1 MPWFIRS
8 SIACRVSGRNPRCYT
23 VGVIEQ
29 LLQKYRLISDQVD
42 EREVSIVLH
51 ELQKSLDTTSEG
63 AVVEFG
69 CYGGTTSLFISRF
82 LTMQKST
89 REFHVYDSFEGLP
102 EKQGKDESRA
112 GDQFKAGELAVS
124 KKQFVM
130 NYKKA
135 GLSLPRIHKAW
146 FHDLTES
153 DVSEKVAFA
162 FLDGDYYE
170 SVMTPLKLIWPRL
183 VPGAVIVVDDY
194 ANEALPGAA
203 KAVDEWLATHPA
215 KLSVE
220 HSLGIIDK

>member
-1 MPWFIRS
+1 MID
-8 SIACRVSGRNPRCYT
+8 
-23 VGVIEQ
+23 E
-29 LLQKYRLISDQVD
+29 LLRKYPLISDQVD
-42 EREVSIVLH
+42 RREVGIVLR
-51 ELQKSLDTTSEG
+51 EFSKALSTTEQG

-69 CYGGTTSLFISRF
+69 CYAGTTSLFISRL
-82 LTMQKST
+82 LTIQKST

-124 KKQFVM
+124 KKQFVL

-135 GLSLPRIHKAW
+135 GTQLPRIHKAW
-146 FHDLTES
+146 FNELTAAN
-153 DVSEKVAFA
+153 VPKKVAFA

-170 SVMTPLKLIWPRL
+170 SIMTPLGLIWPRL
-183 VPGAVIVVDDY
+183 VPGARIVVDDY

-215 KLSVE
+215 KLTVE
-220 HSLGIIDK
+220 HSLAILTPTD